1 MGISFGEYL
10 PSSADRRQAEARG
23 KGGHGCGAE
32 LPAEL
37 PDGGLEGGGVHAR
50 RQVVQPGAAHGD
62 EVLERALV
70 VVVQAAAAH
79 GHDQQR
85 CDPRPPAPRPAAAP
99 GVVEHDD

>member
-37 PDGGLEGGGVHAR
+37 PAGGLEGGGVHAR
-50 RQVVQPGAAHGD
+50 RQVH
-62 EVLERALV
+62 
-70 VVVQAAAAH
+70 
-79 GHDQQR
+79 
-85 CDPRPPAPRPAAAP
+85 
-99 GVVEHDD
+99 

>member
-1 MGISFGEYL
+1 MSESKGLSYKDAGVDIDAGNRAVQL
-10 PSSADRRQAEARG
+10 LKG
-23 KGGHGCGAE
+23 KVSE
-32 LPAEL
+32 T
-37 PDGGLEGGGVHAR
+37 
-50 RQVVQPGAAHGD
+50 HGD